1 MTGPRLLS
9 QRIMTACICLLAVG
23 NSASANDVQNIIDTN
38 QQAVVKLFG
47 AGVGTL
53 DSYGSGV
60 LVSAEGHVV
69 TVWNHLV
76 NTGFLTAVVADGRRF
91 QVTVVGTSLEHDL
104 AVLKLNSN
112 EEDQFSFVELTAQ
125 PDAVFGQSVLA
136 FSNVFHVATGNEPV
150 SVVHGI
156 IACEAIIDAGLG
168 RWQFPVKSP
177 VYVLDAITN
186 NSGAAGGL
194 LTNIA
199 GQPLGLLGRE
209 IRHRETDMWVN
220 YAVPWKTLQPA
231 ISAIIAGQKLQK
243 TESDE
248 DPPRLSERRLTA
260 AYGLTLMPGVLQK
273 TPAYIDQVVPDS
285 IAATAGFRRG
295 DLVVLVNDDIVQSVE
310 DLQQLLA
317 GFRARQK
324 ISLTIN
330 RGGRLQTLS
339 LRTPR

>member
-1 MTGPRLLS
+1 MNCWFRLPYL
-9 QRIMTACICLLAVG
+9 TAIVCLAVVATG
-23 NSASANDVQNIIDTN
+23 SKAAAAEQSGVIAAKQESI
-38 QQAVVKLFG
+38 VKLFG

-60 LVSAEGHVV
+60 LVSGEGHVV

-91 QVTVVGTSLEHDL
+91 NVTVVGTSLDHDL
-104 AVLKLNSN
+104 AVLKLNCD
-112 EEDQFSFVELTAQ
+112 EEDEFNFVDLTNQ
-125 PDAVFGQSVLA
+125 PEATLGQSVLA

-150 SVVHGI
+150 SVVHGV
-156 IACEAIIDAGLG
+156 IACEAVVDAGLG

-194 LTNIA
+194 LTDVS

-231 ISAIIAGQKLQK
+231 IRAIITGQKIK
-243 TESDE
+243 STNSTADR
-248 DPPRLSERRLTA
+248 PGLSERRLTA
-260 AYGLTLMPGVLQK
+260 AYGLTLMPGVLK
-273 TPAYIDQVVPDS
+273 RTPAYIDRIVPDS
-285 IAATAGFRRG
+285 IAAKAGLQRG

-310 DLQQLLA
+310 DVQRLLA
-317 GFRARQK
+317 GFRRGKK
-324 ISLTIN
+324 ISITVN
-330 RGGRLQTLS
+330 RQDSLQTLS